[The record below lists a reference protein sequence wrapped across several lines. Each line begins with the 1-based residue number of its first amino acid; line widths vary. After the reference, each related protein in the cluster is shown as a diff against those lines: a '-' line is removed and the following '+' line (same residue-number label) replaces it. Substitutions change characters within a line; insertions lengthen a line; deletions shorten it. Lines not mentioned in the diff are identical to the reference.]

1 MTTCENCGR
10 PHADDDT
17 RPLLDAAYCWDDYT
31 DLGREA
37 CLNATVARLR
47 AELAAA
53 VAAER
58 EACLAAVEEEGRAP
72 GVGTCTVSAFHALLH
87 VARAIRDRGG
97 K

>member
-10 PHADDDT
+10 PKAVFPFTDDGACHAG
-17 RPLLDAAYCWDDYT
+17 RAFAT
-31 DLGREA
+31 DRVKVECYSMALP
-37 CLNATVARLR
+37 RLR